1 MSRRILRRINTVEDR
16 GIENMVG
23 LIEAA
28 KGDIVVALLVIF
40 VTMLVGLMVWI
51 YKKVISFVLDSLQ
64 NKMKKL
70 CDDSD
75 YNRELNKEGIQI
87 SQKNLKIAD
96 KILEALSEVTQT
108 QKEIRKELNGRSSLG
123 NRIARVEEVIREIQ
137 EIRDAN

>member
-1 MSRRILRRINTVEDR
+1 MSRRIPRRISIVEDR

-137 EIRDAN
+137 EIRNAN